1 MTNID
6 CLWSQVK
13 VDVRGR
19 ARLVSRI
26 HRTLACRENAMA
38 FITFPSFIWKSRDS
52 HMMRIPFLRPYPIWV
67 ADYFR
72 IRPQPPMVPFNRN
85 LIGGVST
92 N

>member
-1 MTNID
+1 
-6 CLWSQVK
+6 
-13 VDVRGR
+13 
-19 ARLVSRI
+19 
-26 HRTLACRENAMA
+26 MA

-52 HMMRIPFLRPYPIWV
+52 HMTRRPFLRPYPIWV

-85 LIGGVST
+85 LKGGLPT